1 MARPWEDLQSVNH
14 DFKAHAFARVVTAGE
29 ACNTGLNHFP
39 PDCRNRMH
47 NARWETDLTGVRSK
61 GNGSSRSL
69 VFYIEKCYIA
79 GTMEVAVIKTG
90 GKQYVVSKGDT
101 IAIEKLPGDLKKG
114 DTVVFNEVLL
124 VDNGSDTTIG
134 APVIKG
140 AEVKGTVVLAGL
152 DKKVEVV
159 KYKPKSRY
167 FKRKGHRQ
175 PILKVKIDSIS

>member
-1 MARPWEDLQSVNH
+1 
-14 DFKAHAFARVVTAGE
+14 
-29 ACNTGLNHFP
+29 
-39 PDCRNRMH
+39 
-47 NARWETDLTGVRSK
+47 
-61 GNGSSRSL
+61 
-69 VFYIEKCYIA
+69 
-79 GTMEVAVIKTG
+79 MEVAVIKTG

-101 IAIEKLPGDLKKG
+101 ISIEKLPSSAKATEGKPGLKIG

-134 APVIKG
+134 APLIKG

-152 DKKVEVV
+152 GKKVEVV

-175 PILKVKIDSIS
+175 PVLKVKIDSIS